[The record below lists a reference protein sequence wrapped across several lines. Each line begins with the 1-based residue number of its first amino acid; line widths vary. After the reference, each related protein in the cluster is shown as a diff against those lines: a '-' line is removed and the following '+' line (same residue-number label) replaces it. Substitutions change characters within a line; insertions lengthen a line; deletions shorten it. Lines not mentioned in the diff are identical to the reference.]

1 MQRNQNISFLTENA
15 MNRNIHMLLF
25 VEEDIFENETKG
37 ILLQLSKK
45 RMIFFLMNDG
55 KRLF

>member
-1 MQRNQNISFLTENA
+1 MQRNQNKSFLTENV

-45 RMIFFLMNDG
+45 RMIFF
-55 KRLF
+55 